1 MPYPRCLPASLLAFA
16 LLCSQPPVA
25 HAQGEGDEEEAQ
37 EFSVEAFLEIPVLHG
52 PVVSPDGT
60 KVVYK
65 RTQRSVAEDKRTTQ
79 LWIAESKR
87 EGGRQLTWD
96 DGGASSP
103 AWRPDGALSYLSS
116 RGGSNQVWINPLDGT
131 EPRPITDLEQG
142 VGRYW
147 WSPDGTQ
154 LAVIAGP
161 GEDYDPEADD
171 EAEEAAEDA
180 AESADEDAEAEEEEA
195 ADPPEGDFTVF
206 DRLEEPDD
214 FPQLWILDV
223 EADGL
228 GEAEPRMLTEPP
240 LYVYHV
246 DWSPD
251 GKTLAM
257 TYNEQFSSL
266 VDEEQR
272 IAFVDVASGE
282 RRLFTDPRRHSS
294 MAAYS
299 PDGTQLAYYTDRKA
313 EGRAYLNLKDLV
325 VLDLASGTAAALT
338 GDTQMTLGGYGS
350 TPWYAPVWD
359 ERNPGL
365 YLLAAA
371 GTRLDLYRI
380 NVPDGLMTAIVKMDG
395 NLGSFHIDGGFL
407 AYTESE
413 QHRPGTLWIHK
424 LGGRGMPRQVD
435 STDDTVAGYGL
446 VAPQKLALP
455 GADPGV
461 TVEGFLF
468 LPPGAD
474 KAGKHPTIIEMHGG
488 PYSRYGN
495 TWTARYPWHLLSH
508 EGFAVFIANP
518 RGGTGYGE
526 EFLTA
531 IYRGFGRKDYADLMK
546 AADALVEQGIADP
559 DRMGFTGYSYGGL
572 MTDVVISR
580 TSRFKAA
587 VSIAGIF
594 NYVSAMGQSNPQLLI
609 DSYAQPWDGDLARLW
624 EDSPASRANQITT
637 PTLVMHGT
645 LDTPVDPRQSIELF
659 SYLQLNGIPSR
670 LVLYEGE
677 GHGINRPVHM
687 VDYETRE
694 IQWFRHY
701 LMGDTEAEGAEPPLP
716 VEAPAAGPAPAP
728 PAP

>member
-1 MPYPRCLPASLLAFA
+1 MISNTCLRASLLVFA
-16 LLCSQPPVA
+16 LLWILPVTA
-25 HAQGEGDEEEAQ
+25 AAQGEGAPDK
-37 EFSVEAFLEIPVLHG
+37 EFTVEAFLEIPVLHG

-65 RTQRSVAEDKRTTQ
+65 RTQRSMDDDKRTTQ
-79 LWIAESKR
+79 LWLAESKT

-96 DGGASSP
+96 EGGASSP

-116 RGGSNQVWINPLDGT
+116 RGGTNQVWINPLDGT
-131 EPRPITDLEQG
+131 EPRPITELEQG
-142 VGRYW
+142 VGDYW
-147 WSPDGTQ
+147 WSPDGTL

-161 GEDYDPEADD
+161 GEDYEAEDAEEPAAD
-171 EAEEAAEDA
+171 EAEEEPA
-180 AESADEDAEAEEEEA
+180 AEEEEA
-195 ADPPEGDFTVF
+195 DEEASDRPEGDFTVF

-214 FPQLWILDV
+214 FPQLWILSV
-223 EADGL
+223 EADGP
-228 GEAEPRMLTEPP
+228 GAEEPRMLTEPP
-240 LYVYHV
+240 LYAYHV

-251 GKTLAM
+251 GKTLAL
-257 TYNEQFSSL
+257 TYNARFSSL

-282 RRLFTDPRRHSS
+282 RRMFTDPRRHSS
-294 MAAYS
+294 LASYS
-299 PDGTQLAYYTDRKA
+299 PDGTQLAYYTDRHA
-313 EGRAYLNLKDLV
+313 EGRAYLNIKDLV
-325 VLDLASGTAAALT
+325 VMDLASGTAAALT
-338 GDTQMTLGGYGS
+338 GGSQMTLGGYGS
-350 TPWYAPVWD
+350 TPWHAPVWD

-380 NVPDGLMTAIVKMDG
+380 NLPDGLITPIVKMDG
-395 NLGSFHIDGGFL
+395 NLGGFDIDGGFL

-435 STDDTVAGYGL
+435 STDDSVAGYGL
-446 VAPQKLALP
+446 VVPQKLSLP

-474 KAGKHPTIIEMHGG
+474 KAALHPTIIEMHGG
-488 PYSRYGN
+488 PFSRYGN
-495 TWTARYPWHLLSH
+495 TWTSRYPWHLLSH

-526 EFLTA
+526 EFLKG
-531 IYRGFGRKDYADLMK
+531 IYRGFGRKDYDDLMA
-546 AADALVEQGIADP
+546 AADALVHQGIADP

-609 DSYAQPWDGDLARLW
+609 DSYAQPWDGDLARIW

-694 IQWFRHY
+694 IQWFRYY
-701 LMGDTEAEGAEPPLP
+701 LMGDAEADGAAPPMP

-728 PAP
+728 LAP